1 MQNFISRDQ
10 LADFLERM
18 WDAGIRC
25 DLKPGQSSIS
35 LWSEDLSKVEYVD
48 VVSQRSYDEM
58 IRGIQCSLL
67 PIDDGMNTKEE

>member
-18 WDAGIRC
+18 WDAGVRC

-35 LWSEDLSKVEYVD
+35 LWSEDLSKVEYVG
-48 VVSQRSYDEM
+48 VVNQRSYDEM
-58 IRGIQCSLL
+58 VRSIQCSLL
-67 PIDDGMNTKEE
+67 PIDDGMNTREE

>member
-1 MQNFISRDQ
+1 MEKFITKDK
-10 LADFLERM
+10 LADFITKM

-48 VVSQRSYDEM
+48 VVNQRSYDET
-58 IRGIQCSLL
+58 IRSIQCSLL
-67 PIDDGMNTKEE
+67 PIDDGINTREE

>member
-1 MQNFISRDQ
+1 MQNFISREQ
-10 LADFLERM
+10 LTDFLEKM

-35 LWSEDLSKVEYVD
+35 LWSEDFSKVEYVA

-67 PIDDGMNTKEE
+67 PIDDGMNTMEE